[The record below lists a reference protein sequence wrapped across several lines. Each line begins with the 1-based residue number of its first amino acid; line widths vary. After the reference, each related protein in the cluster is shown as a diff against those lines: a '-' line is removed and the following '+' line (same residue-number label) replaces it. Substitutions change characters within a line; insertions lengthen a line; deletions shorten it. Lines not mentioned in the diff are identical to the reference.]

1 MNWIPVEILGSKSL
15 RNCLEEW
22 LKYPYIFSGG
32 DKKMSKE
39 PKLVYLAGA
48 IEHAPDGGR
57 AWREE
62 MSGFLDESLGHRVF
76 NPCIE
81 ENHILTEEEFRMFR
95 NWKAGDLTRFRRTM
109 RKLIDTDLDTLMNKV
124 DYVVCLWDEHVL
136 NGGGTHGE
144 LTVAYFHNIPV
155 YMVSKISPAKM
166 SSWIL
171 GCTTEV
177 FESFEELKTF
187 LETKF
192 QA

>member
-1 MNWIPVEILGSKSL
+1 MNIES
-15 RNCLEEW
+15 
-22 LKYPYIFSGG
+22 
-32 DKKMSKE
+32 
-39 PKLVYLAGA
+39 KLVYLAGA

-57 AWREE
+57 VWREE
-62 MSGFLDESLGHRVF
+62 MSGFLGEILGHQVF
-76 NPCIE
+76 NPCVE

-95 NWKAGDLTRFRRTM
+95 NWKAADLPRFRLTM
-109 RKLIDTDLDTLMNKV
+109 RKLIDTDLDILMNKV

-155 YMVSKISPAKM
+155 YMVSKIPPAKM

-187 LETKF
+187 LEGKYRT
-192 QA
+192 